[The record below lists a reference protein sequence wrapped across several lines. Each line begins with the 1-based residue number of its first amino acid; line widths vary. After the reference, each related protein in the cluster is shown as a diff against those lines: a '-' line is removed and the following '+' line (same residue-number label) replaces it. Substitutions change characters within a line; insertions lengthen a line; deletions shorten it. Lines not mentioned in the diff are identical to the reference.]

1 MTGTTLDRPTPT
13 SVSTPVEPRTGAHAV
28 ARTLADTTADAAPA
42 VRTPSR
48 PCPHAAAAAEQARR
62 DGECV
67 AFFVALVTAAVVIL
81 GLSLFTQV
89 EGLPR
94 LLVTAASG
102 LLAGAVTWSV
112 TQPVLEDEVLHG

>member
-28 ARTLADTTADAAPA
+28 ARTLADAAPA

>member
-13 SVSTPVEPRTGAHAV
+13 SVSTPVEPRTGTHAV
-28 ARTLADTTADAAPA
+28 ARTLADTAADAAPA

>member
-28 ARTLADTTADAAPA
+28 ARTLADTAAD
-42 VRTPSR
+42 
-48 PCPHAAAAAEQARR
+48 AEQARR

>member
-1 MTGTTLDRPTPT
+1 M
-13 SVSTPVEPRTGAHAV
+13 
-28 ARTLADTTADAAPA
+28 
-42 VRTPSR
+42 
-48 PCPHAAAAAEQARR
+48 
-62 DGECV
+62 
-67 AFFVALVTAAVVIL
+67 TAAVVIL

>member
-13 SVSTPVEPRTGAHAV
+13 SVSTSVEPRTGAHAV
-28 ARTLADTTADAAPA
+28 ARTLADTAADAAPA
-42 VRTPSR
+42 VRTPV
-48 PCPHAAAAAEQARR
+48 PPLPHAAAAAEQARR

>member
-28 ARTLADTTADAAPA
+28 ARTLADTAADAAPA

-67 AFFVALVTAAVVIL
+67 AFFVALVTAAVVML
-81 GLSLFTQV
+81 GLSLFTGV
-89 EGLPR
+89 EGLLR
-94 LLVTAASG
+94 LALTAGAG

-112 TQPVLEDEVLHG
+112 TPPVLEDEVLHG